1 MPTSYKCI
9 IAEDS
14 LLDRDVLEMYIAK
27 IDQLQLLVVCS
38 NGLEAA
44 AALQANDIDIV
55 FSDIDM
61 PDLSGLE
68 LKQSLQQSPVFIFIS
83 SFSEYAAESYNLD
96 VVDFIVKPVSFAR
109 LLKAVHKAIDYIELK
124 KNAGHNERTTVASQP
139 ANDHDHFFIREDNGF
154 TRINTA
160 DLLFVESMGN
170 FSRLQTRQQTKH
182 MTLVSLKN
190 IEEQLPS
197 PNFMRVHK
205 QYIINL
211 QHITSINSAGEVILA
226 GGENI
231 PVGAVYR
238 NGLMKIIQERSL
250 LR

>member
-14 LLDRDVLEMYIAK
+14 LLDRDVLEMYIAR
-27 IDQLQLLVVCS
+27 IEQLELQAVCS

-44 AALQANDIDIV
+44 AALQANDIDLV

-61 PDLSGLE
+61 PGLSGLE
-68 LKQSLQQSPVFIFIS
+68 LKQSLPHAPVFIFIS
-83 SFSEYAAESYNLD
+83 SFAEYAAESYNLD
-96 VVDFIVKPVSFAR
+96 VIDFIVKPVSFAR

-124 KNAGHNERTTVASQP
+124 TNVINNDRETATDQP
-139 ANDHDHFFIREDNGF
+139 ANTNDHFYIREDNGF
-154 TRINTA
+154 TRINTT

-190 IEEQLPS
+190 IEEQLPQ
-197 PNFMRVHK
+197 PFFMRVHK

-211 QHITSINSAGEVILA
+211 QHIVSINSAGEVIMA
-226 GGENI
+226 GGETI

-238 NGLMKIIQERSL
+238 NSLMKIIQERSL
-250 LR
+250 SR